1 MIKKC
6 YIFPLI
12 QEEIIHPVL
21 LAMTLDGP
29 ELDDDQDDL
38 LWALII
44 THWGNLWGKI
54 GIWGGLKS
62 MFYCCHVDE
71 SRRISWFNTYFIKN
85 IMSKMAKDMTLHFKT
100 KWILKKK

>member
-44 THWGNLWGKI
+44 
-54 GIWGGLKS
+54 
-62 MFYCCHVDE
+62 
-71 SRRISWFNTYFIKN
+71 ISDGPN
-85 IMSKMAKDMTLHFKT
+85 
-100 KWILKKK
+100 

>member
-1 MIKKC
+1 MPQQQLIGQHLKSLHLIKKC

-44 THWGNLWGKI
+44 MH
-54 GIWGGLKS
+54 
-62 MFYCCHVDE
+62 
-71 SRRISWFNTYFIKN
+71 
-85 IMSKMAKDMTLHFKT
+85 
-100 KWILKKK
+100 

>member
-1 MIKKC
+1 M
-6 YIFPLI
+6 LI
-12 QEEIIHPVL
+12 QEEIIHPAL

-44 THWGNLWGKI
+44 THWGNLWRKI

-62 MFYCCHVDE
+62 MFLE
-71 SRRISWFNTYFIKN
+71 FLF
-85 IMSKMAKDMTLHFKT
+85 
-100 KWILKKK
+100 